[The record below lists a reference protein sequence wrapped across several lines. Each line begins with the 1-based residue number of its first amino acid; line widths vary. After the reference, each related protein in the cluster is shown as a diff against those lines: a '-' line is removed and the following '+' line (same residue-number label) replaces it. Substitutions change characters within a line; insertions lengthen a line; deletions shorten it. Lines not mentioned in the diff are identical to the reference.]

1 MSRRIESS
9 IRAIALWSSVSAIIT
24 ASGSMRVPAKKEA
37 ISKAWSSRPS
47 GYMAQRISS
56 QSAASAGVTGRIS
69 VDAIVS
75 FSMVF
80 GR

>member
-1 MSRRIESS
+1 
-9 IRAIALWSSVSAIIT
+9 
-24 ASGSMRVPAKKEA
+24 MRVPAKKEA